1 MSKNFKLWR
10 ASTTILDK
18 ACTEIYKIKQT
29 RFFYWFFFSWF
40 LQYFF
45 KKTLKRGFRLTS
57 WVFTIKSNS
66 IWSAPVVFPK
76 ICLLKKGLSPA
87 FLRFFCNFLYY
98 HKSHLSWKFHWNFPS
113 RSEDMKIFSVN
124 IICFHQFFGFFDIS
138 LLQRNYWRQHIANE
152 VSIILL
158 STWST

>member
-18 ACTEIYKIKQT
+18 ACSEIYKIKQT

-45 KKTLKRGFRLTS
+45 KKTLKLGFRLTS
-57 WVFTIKSNS
+57 WVFAIKSNS

-76 ICLLKKGLSPA
+76 ICLLEKGLSPA
-87 FLRFFCNFLYY
+87 FCDFFVTFYIIISHIFPENFIEISQVVQKIWRFFQSILSVFIDFSDFLT
-98 HKSHLSWKFHWNFPS
+98 FPCY
-113 RSEDMKIFSVN
+113 RETID
-124 IICFHQFFGFFDIS
+124 
-138 LLQRNYWRQHIANE
+138 
-152 VSIILL
+152 VSI
-158 STWST
+158 